1 MRASVTGNWLYT
13 FCLIWLRIGKIKKSK
28 WIWCIGSYWLKLL
41 TRDKTLLWC
50 FYMCWF
56 DYMLRFWIKSILSMI
71 KVNKGWFVVCREQ
84 VLSAVRYKGWQMARI
99 KPQALLNQS
108 KKKKGPSRISIST
121 IVVCN
126 LVVAVVVLSLVT
138 TYRHWSQRF
147 SFFLSFF
154 PSLFFILEL
163 SIC

>member
-1 MRASVTGNWLYT
+1 
-13 FCLIWLRIGKIKKSK
+13 
-28 WIWCIGSYWLKLL
+28 
-41 TRDKTLLWC
+41 
-50 FYMCWF
+50 
-56 DYMLRFWIKSILSMI
+56 
-71 KVNKGWFVVCREQ
+71 
-84 VLSAVRYKGWQMARI
+84 MARI

-147 SFFLSFF
+147 CFFLSFHLS
-154 PSLFFILEL
+154 SLSYNFL
-163 SIC
+163 SVNV